1 MGRLYSA
8 QKIYNC
14 TNVNQNLKFYM
25 KSLAIMLLILVY
37 STSFAQ
43 KIHLKPGQQ
52 FIFEYF
58 AMNNELYNVEY
69 KSIDYQVYQFDVSL
83 VKDTLIQMKVQMKQ
97 RISFDGD
104 IKRLNDTSAPQENP
118 ENDIKSLTS
127 RVMSTTPLSITVN
140 SRGEIIQIIGLK
152 EIHTKVLRQAAAKRL
167 PESKDGQ
174 KNEEILQS
182 TLSNDHFQEVF
193 NLFFNQHSIKKLD
206 TVYSGQREEQYQI
219 HVNGKPGALKIKK
232 FLDTISINK
241 ETNVDLSTGLT
252 TTYIS
257 GSINRGL
264 ILNTDLIHRNET
276 YIAANLK
283 STNIKSLATR
293 PTLLALVKQNID
305 MDKYYSRVEKMA
317 RVVDDLKEWHS
328 DNKGKLGIDEIVT
341 NKLDSIN
348 TLMKETDYTFWA
360 SEVELMTYL
369 DNNKTLALLDRLPA
383 EHLKFDASLASK
395 ASLEYNSRNAQGFVN
410 ALKLMFT
417 KFAKNQ
423 DYPINAEYVADLVH
437 RNICKDVIA
446 DSTTSLQLLKIQE
459 MIDGVLS
466 LKIKKLSSIF
476 QGIKQYITAKL
487 ASNQS
492 EIEAIAKE
500 KLSFAV
506 FDNYS
511 RYRLLIYDRMTA
523 LKVSDSIRTAYLDY
537 SIEMFRKSI
546 EEINLTPPDD
556 SYESFFFK
564 YHVKPNRILLRKHLA
579 DAYYRKSILEPKNS
593 AKYLQI
599 ASDYLPNQQDKI
611 EDNLKLKVE
620 YTYLPEVNYTELFI
634 NASGNAALDPN
645 ELLKRYVDM
654 VIIEPER
661 YTSLKSKYQEAFPS
675 GNFSTFFSK
684 TLKEKLPASP
694 AFRLKERS
702 GVDVSSVSL
711 NGKFTFI
718 DFWGTWCGACV
729 LEIDKI
735 EELYIKNPLP
745 QKLNVTTIACF
756 DKKNLIDEFMQKKQF
771 TYQVLISDNKV
782 EKDFKIISYPTKI
795 LILPNDVYLI
805 LPHSEDYITVI
816 KKYITW
822 EF

>member
-1 MGRLYSA
+1 
-8 QKIYNC
+8 
-14 TNVNQNLKFYM
+14 M
-25 KSLAIMLLILVY
+25 KSLATMLLILVY

-58 AMNNELYNVEY
+58 TMNNELYNVEY
-69 KSIDYQVYQFDVSL
+69 KSIDYQVYQFHVSL

-97 RISFDGD
+97 CISFDGD
-104 IKRLNDTSAPQENP
+104 IQRLNDTSTPQENP
-118 ENDIKSLTS
+118 EKGIKSLTS
-127 RVMSTTPLSITVN
+127 RVLSTLPLTISIN
-140 SRGEIIQIIGLK
+140 PRGEVIQINGLE
-152 EIHTKVLRQAAAKRL
+152 EIHTEVLRQAAARRL

-174 KNEEILQS
+174 KNEEILQY
-182 TLSNDHFQEVF
+182 TLSSDRFREIF
-193 NLFFNQHSIKKLD
+193 NLFFRQQAIEKLD
-206 TVYSGQREEQYQI
+206 TVYSGLREEQYQN

-232 FLDTISINK
+232 FLDTVSVNK
-241 ETNVDLSTGLT
+241 ETVVDLSTGLT
-252 TTYIS
+252 TTFIS
-257 GSINRGL
+257 NSINRGL
-264 ILNTDLIHRNET
+264 IINTDLLHRNER

-283 STNIKSLATR
+283 STNIKSLATG
-293 PTLLALVKQNID
+293 PTLLALVKQHID
-305 MDKYYSRVEKMA
+305 MDKYHSPVEKMA

-328 DNKGKLGIDEIVT
+328 DNKGKLGIDEIVMQ
-341 NKLDSIN
+341 KLDSMN

-369 DNNKTLALLDRLPA
+369 DNNKTLALVDKLPA
-383 EHLKFDASLASK
+383 EHLKSDNSLASK
-395 ASLEYNSRNAQGFVN
+395 ARLEYNHRNTQGFVN

-423 DYPINAEYVADLVH
+423 DYPNNAGHIADLVH
-437 RNICKDVIA
+437 RSICKDIIA
-446 DSTTSLQLLKIQE
+446 DSTTSVQLLKIQE

-466 LKIKKLSSIF
+466 LKIQKLSSIF

-492 EIEAIAKE
+492 EVETIAKE
-500 KLSFAV
+500 KFSAV

-511 RYRLLIYDRMTA
+511 RYRLLIYDRMTV

-537 SIEMFRKSI
+537 SVEMFRKSI

-556 SYESFFFK
+556 SYENYFFK
-564 YHVKPNRILLRKHLA
+564 YHIKPNRILLRKHLA

-593 AKYLQI
+593 AKYLQM
-599 ASDYLPNQQDKI
+599 ACDYLPNQEDKI
-611 EDNLKLKVE
+611 EDNFNLKAE
-620 YTYLPEVNYTELFI
+620 YAYLPEVNYTELFI
-634 NASGNAALDPN
+634 NVSGNAKLAPN
-645 ELLKRYVDM
+645 ELLKRYVDL

-661 YTSLKSKYQEAFPS
+661 YATLKSKYLEAFPN
-675 GNFSTFFSK
+675 GNFSAFFSK
-684 TLKEKLPASP
+684 TLREKLPASP

-702 GVDVSSVSL
+702 GIDVSSVSL

-729 LEIDKI
+729 SEIDKI

-795 LILPNDVYLI
+795 LLLPNDVYLV